1 MKKHL
6 ICALAL
12 SGLTV
17 ACNKQTYSLP
27 GEEQAYS
34 QSVTYNNKV
43 DVVLMVDNSSS
54 MDTYQNK
61 LADQVPGMITALNK
75 LGMDYRIAVVTTD
88 MRAGGNGGVFVGSP
102 KVLSVNSP
110 NLATLLTGRVR
121 QGTGGSDLERG
132 LQSLETALNTETG
145 FIRNDA
151 MLAVIALSNEDDY
164 SSGTSA
170 QFKQYFDQL
179 KPKFTGFNGATQAW
193 MINFIGVPNLQ
204 SSCTTALDGI
214 YKEPGL
220 KWIDLA
226 NMSGG
231 LVQPICDTTLSL
243 AVDNIRKRIVE
254 VLTDFHLGRKAKIES
269 IIVKVNGVAVP
280 QSTVNGWEYIDNGYL
295 VRFHG
300 TAVPGA
306 DAQISITFDPAEA
319 M

>member
-12 SGLTV
+12 SALGV
-17 ACNKQTYSLP
+17 GCNKQTYSLP

-75 LGMDYRIAVVTTD
+75 LGMDYRITVVTTD
-88 MRAGGNGGVFVGSP
+88 MRAGGNGGIFVGSP
-102 KVLSVNSP
+102 KVLSMSSP
-110 NLATLLTGRVR
+110 NLATLLTSRVR

-132 LQSLETALNTETG
+132 LQSLETALSNETG
-145 FIRNDA
+145 FIRSDA

-164 SSGTSA
+164 SSGTAA

-179 KPKFTGFNGATQAW
+179 KPKFTGFNGETQAW

-231 LVQPICDTTLSL
+231 LVQPICDTTLTL

-254 VLTDFHLGRKAKIES
+254 VLTDFHLGRKPKLES
-269 IIVKVNGVAVP
+269 IVVKVNGVTIP
-280 QSTVNGWEYIDNGYL
+280 QSTANGWEYVENGYL